1 MGIKA
6 IFRDEVIMPLE
17 KLNFHQGEEIEIV
30 VRSNMTKKMAGIV
43 KCYQGLEDVH
53 EKYESDIHRC

>member
-6 IFRDEVIMPLE
+6 VFKDEVIRPLE
-17 KLNFHQGEEIEIV
+17 KLKFKEGEEIEIV
-30 VRSNMTKKMAGIV
+30 VRSNMTKKLAGIV

-53 EKYESDIHRC
+53 EKYEFDIHRC